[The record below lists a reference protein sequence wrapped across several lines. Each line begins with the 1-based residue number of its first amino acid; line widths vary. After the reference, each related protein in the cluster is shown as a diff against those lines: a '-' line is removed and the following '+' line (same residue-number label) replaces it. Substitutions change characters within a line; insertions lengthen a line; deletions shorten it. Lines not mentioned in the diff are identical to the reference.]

1 MKLPVLES
9 LFKKVAGLSNI
20 VKKAGS
26 NHWKS
31 SVKKEMFLKMSQISQ
46 EIPVLESLFNKVAGV
61 KADKFIKKRLQ
72 HRRFCVKSS
81 TFLGT
86 PILKNI
92 CERMELV
99 WRACFS

>member
-1 MKLPVLES
+1 MLGS

-46 EIPVLESLFNKVAGV
+46 EIPVLESLFNKVTGV
-61 KADKFIKKRLQ
+61 KAYKFIKKRLQ
-72 HRRFCVKSS
+72 HRRFCVNRRH
-81 TFLGT
+81 F
-86 PILKNI
+86 
-92 CERMELV
+92 
-99 WRACFS
+99 